1 MFRSNGLHGCARFAG
16 ALLALFALS
25 ACTNSPTTPTG
36 PLAEIDLRAQ
46 LPSGVTSPTDA
57 LLKTRTA
64 KTTICN
70 GDEKHPGAEIQITWK
85 TFENGADAY
94 VAHASFAVTKSAD
107 ALAVT
112 LGTHAEVGSANL
124 GAGEPYREIVLV
136 TADCARKTF
145 RYEQTGTDMISF
157 DAEGKI
163 LTPNVI
169 LHATSR

>member
-1 MFRSNGLHGCARFAG
+1 MHSRTVF
-16 ALLALFALS
+16 ALLALFALA
-25 ACTNSPTTPTG
+25 ACSNSPTTPTG
-36 PLAEIDLRAQ
+36 PLGELDLRAQ
-46 LPSGVTSPTDA
+46 LPSGITPPADA

-64 KTTICN
+64 TTTICN
-70 GDEKHPGAEIQITWK
+70 GDEKHPGAEIAITWK

-94 VAHASFAVTKSAD
+94 VTHASFAVTKPAD

-112 LGTHAEVGSANL
+112 LGTHADVGSANL

-136 TADCARKTF
+136 SANCARKTF
-145 RYEQTGTDMISF
+145 RYEQTGSDQIQF

-163 LTPNVI
+163 LAPKAI